1 MRCIGTDA
9 DNIRPAQRAL
19 QWFKN
24 PKILDLFIGN
34 SKNQTTNSDN
44 NSSSNS
50 GSTTADAKSTGTAVD
65 ITTTSSNSSVAVR
78 ETLLQLLP
86 ALFRSGGGLSW
97 NPTVNKMTG
106 LALKNIQVRAVL
118 LFVASCLCM
127 VYPAMCT
134 YVKGV
139 CNIIA

>member
-24 PKILDLFIGN
+24 SRILDLFIGN
-34 SKNQTTNSDN
+34 SKNQTANSDN

-50 GSTTADAKSTGTAVD
+50 GSTTADAKSTVSAAD
-65 ITTTSSNSSVAVR
+65 ITSSSVVVR